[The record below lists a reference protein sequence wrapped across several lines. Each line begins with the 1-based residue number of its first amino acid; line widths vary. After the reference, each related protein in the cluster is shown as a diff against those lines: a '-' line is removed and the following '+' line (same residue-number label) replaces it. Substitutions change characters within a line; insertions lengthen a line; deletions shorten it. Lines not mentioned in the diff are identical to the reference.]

1 MRSLKILLLCLLI
14 PCLHAAG
21 QGQPSPYAGRIS
33 GILQQMPSPNDSL
46 YNISMKQMEK
56 LGENG
61 LTAMAL
67 MLQTKNTRVE
77 YAINAYT
84 GYVTAALM
92 DSARKIAVN
101 AYCKA
106 LKQVRTIAAKSFLIG
121 QLQLCGNDVAA
132 AAIAP
137 YLVQE
142 PLCDAATRALVQID
156 GPVAKPLLVYGLAK
170 AKGNCKISLINALG
184 ELRYLSALD
193 AITTLADTKDVRQR
207 KAALMAIARIG
218 SEDSDSLLGAAAKKV
233 NYEYDSTGATAAYI
247 LFAQRLM
254 DNWPQEPARVI
265 AAKLLAAC
273 KKPSQLPV
281 RIAAL
286 QILVTVRYHDAN
298 RLLGDAAADPDP
310 GYREAALKFALKN
323 MSNANTAYWIDRVG
337 REKGDVKAGIILL
350 LGRSRQRA
358 ATNVIQNALVDSNL
372 VVKTAAIKAAGLLG
386 NTTMIASLVYETGKA
401 DSATI
406 YLIKDV
412 LLTMRSKMVAST
424 VSVQINNKPPLAQV
438 ALLQILAEKKA
449 VDAKLRVQA
458 LLKSASPAV
467 KEQAAKTLAIIEG
480 TGS

>member
-1 MRSLKILLLCLLI
+1 
-14 PCLHAAG
+14 
-21 QGQPSPYAGRIS
+21 
-33 GILQQMPSPNDSL
+33 MPSPNDSL
-46 YNISMKQMEK
+46 YNISMQQMEK
-56 LGENG
+56 LGETG

-67 MLQTKNTRVE
+67 MLQQKNTRLE
-77 YAINAYT
+77 YAINGYSV
-84 GYVTAALM
+84 YVTAALM
-92 DSARKIAVN
+92 DTARNIAVK

-106 LKQVRTIAAKSFLIG
+106 LKQVSGTYAKTFLIG
-121 QLQLCGNDVAA
+121 QLQLCGNDIAA
-132 AAIAP
+132 AAVAP

-142 PLCDAATRALVQID
+142 QLCDAATRALVQID

-193 AITTLADTKDVRQR
+193 AITALADTKDVKQR
-207 KAALMAIARIG
+207 RAALMAIASIG
-218 SEDSDSLLGAAAKKV
+218 SKDSDSLLGTAAKKV
-233 NYEYDSTGATAAYI
+233 HYGYDSTGATAAYI
-247 LFAQRLM
+247 LFAQRLV

-265 AAKLLAAC
+265 ASKLLAAC
-273 KKPSQLPV
+273 RQPSQLPV

-286 QILVTVRYHDAN
+286 QILVTVRYQDAN
-298 RLLGDAAADPDP
+298 RLLADAAADPDP
-310 GYREAALKFALKN
+310 AYRAAALRIAAKN
-323 MSNANTAYWIDRVG
+323 MNNANTAYWIDRVA
-337 REKGDVKAGIILL
+337 REKGEVKAGMILL
-350 LGRSRQRA
+350 LGGSRQRA
-358 ATNVIQNALVDSNL
+358 TTNVIQNALGDSNL

-406 YLIKDV
+406 FLIKDV

-449 VDAKLRVQA
+449 VDAKTRVQA
-458 LLKSASPAV
+458 LLKSTNPAV

-480 TGS
+480 T